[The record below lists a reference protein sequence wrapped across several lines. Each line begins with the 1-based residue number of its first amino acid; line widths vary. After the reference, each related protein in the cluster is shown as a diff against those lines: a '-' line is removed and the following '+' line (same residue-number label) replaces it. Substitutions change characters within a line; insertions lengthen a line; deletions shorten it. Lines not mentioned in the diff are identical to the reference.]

1 MPKFCN
7 PADQYM
13 KILAVK
19 LPMTK
24 KCVKKLEFLK
34 GRYESEIKEQ
44 VENEIESKKY
54 DPPNEEALSQSSM
67 TGVCTQ
73 FKLLLRRERSSIAR
87 DPVRTKVKI
96 F

>member
-34 GRYESEIKEQ
+34 ERYESEIKE
-44 VENEIESKKY
+44 
-54 DPPNEEALSQSSM
+54 
-67 TGVCTQ
+67 
-73 FKLLLRRERSSIAR
+73 
-87 DPVRTKVKI
+87 
-96 F
+96 